1 AERCI
6 KKSLHV
12 FFYDCRIALQFC
24 TLLSRHP
31 WLDVGWQERLKN
43 PSMDFLNARTPPWR
57 GQPLAGCRWVS
68 LSNPGND
75 GEGRNPGTAVAQ
87 RHGRSN

>member
-1 AERCI
+1 LPGFDKLTQRQPACGWPLHGGVRCI
-6 KKSLHV
+6 KKSLHG

-43 PSMDFLNARTPPWR
+43 PSMDFLNDCRSRELLHAAKPPSM
-57 GQPLAGCRWVS
+57 A
-68 LSNPGND
+68 
-75 GEGRNPGTAVAQ
+75 
-87 RHGRSN
+87 